1 MGYGVRKVIILLYL
15 NGFNITICLLP
26 SFQRCFMKLPYLL
39 VYGGIGLLT
48 MSSSCDKEAQEVNPA
63 PCSDAEIVPVPGFNW
78 TLPAYC
84 FKEPI
89 AVIGQSKHYVI
100 HSAAEYSAVAT
111 CSPPALNYGNV
122 SANNRFRDVSLRVSA
137 GGASIQSVRVVGADN
152 SSYNASTGLVN
163 VFKRQTTFA
172 DPAASWQ
179 RSSSPTS
186 SSSAGNSPAPSPAP
200 AASAAL
206 PSTAAEPLSAY
217 PNPFT
222 ARTTLRFALPRSEKA
237 TLELR
242 SLTGQL
248 VRVLYVGT
256 PSAEEVQTI
265 ELASTGLSQQL
276 YIVRLITASKVFT
289 KKLVLA
295 Q

>member
-26 SFQRCFMKLPYLL
+26 SLQRCFMKLPYLL

-63 PCSDAEIVPVPGFNW
+63 PCSDAEIMPVPGFNW

-122 SANNRFRDVSLRVSA
+122 SLLFGKTKTAYTSRVVSQLVTRTCTGVRYTINLENGA
-137 GGASIQSVRVVGADN
+137 GTAISEVAYYAVVPRLASDATVEFDVRV
-152 SSYNASTGLVN
+152 
-163 VFKRQTTFA
+163 R
-172 DPAASWQ
+172 
-179 RSSSPTS
+179 
-186 SSSAGNSPAPSPAP
+186 
-200 AASAAL
+200 
-206 PSTAAEPLSAY
+206 
-217 PNPFT
+217 
-222 ARTTLRFALPRSEKA
+222 
-237 TLELR
+237 
-242 SLTGQL
+242 
-248 VRVLYVGT
+248 
-256 PSAEEVQTI
+256 
-265 ELASTGLSQQL
+265 
-276 YIVRLITASKVFT
+276 
-289 KKLVLA
+289 
-295 Q
+295 